1 MTLFNLYISFTIFIY
16 ILKIIFIPNVTRLT
30 DVQEQN
36 IVALLVVVCHPVSIS
51 ITCGTIGK
59 QNLQQ

>member
-1 MTLFNLYISFTIFIY
+1 MTILTLFNLLVLQFIY
-16 ILKIIFIPNVTRLT
+16 ILKIIFIPNVIHLT

-51 ITCGTIGK
+51 ITYGTIGK
-59 QNLQQ
+59 QNL